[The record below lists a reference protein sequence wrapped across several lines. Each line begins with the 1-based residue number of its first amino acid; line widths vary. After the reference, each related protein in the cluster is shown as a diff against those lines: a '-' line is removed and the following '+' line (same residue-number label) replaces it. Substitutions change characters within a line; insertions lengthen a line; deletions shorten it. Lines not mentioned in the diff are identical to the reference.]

1 MHNSA
6 LLPPISK
13 WDQTYPRLLPPLYI
27 NICIFLK
34 KVHFWFNWI
43 EQTKGDVAPKTALPY
58 GTDSCIAWNR
68 CHIFTNKRGTYGIIA
83 DDLRFT
89 TQLSNVYGNAIRAK
103 LAAAQTTRSVA
114 GSFSSFVTQNL
125 QCICSLY
132 HRHPRFFHKSPE
144 FDSMQ
149 CMNPRHSPRPMP
161 KAVFIS
167 PVCGKAKEKSRT
179 FLQRTTLERL

>member
-1 MHNSA
+1 MSHQKQPYPMARIHA
-6 LLPPISK
+6 LHGIAA
-13 WDQTYPRLLPPLYI
+13 
-27 NICIFLK
+27 IFLRTS
-34 KVHFWFNWI
+34 V
-43 EQTKGDVAPKTALPY
+43 DA
-58 GTDSCIAWNR
+58 
-68 CHIFTNKRGTYGIIA
+68 YGIIA